1 MTLDHIVKTMTLDH
15 IVAAVILDTIV
26 AFDIAL
32 LTSSHPS
39 EFQCTPKST
48 HFVYYYYYYC

>member
-1 MTLDHIVKTMTLDH
+1 MTLDHIVTVTLDH

-32 LTSSHPS
+32 LTSSQPL

-48 HFVYYYYYYC
+48 HFVHYYYYYL